1 MRPGLCSAAVA
12 VSVLFGV
19 HGASAD
25 WPGYR
30 GENGAGIAR
39 TLRPPRTL
47 DAETAKVAWRATPG
61 ESFSEFAVS
70 GGKALV
76 FALRDGGESVV
87 CMDAWGGM
95 ELWVTVIDE
104 KSNMDGN
111 GKGPRATPA
120 IAGDKVYA
128 YGSFMKLVCLELE
141 TGKEV
146 WKRDIKTE
154 YAGRNIGWG
163 PAASA
168 LIVDNLVVVVGGG
181 PGRGILAFDRESGKE
196 EWGVTDDVHTHATP
210 TVATIGGQKQIIC
223 FMQSGLVSVE
233 PEGGKVLWRLPVR
246 HNTSTAAS
254 PVVGGKDGDI
264 VFCSAGYGVGATA
277 CRVAKEEGG
286 WTAKQLWSNGV
297 QNHWASG
304 VHRDGYIYCL
314 DGFKNSKCP
323 LICLDIETGATVW
336 SQPDFGSQ
344 GGLILV
350 GDTLVVQAPSGDLVV
365 AEASPAAYEELG
377 RMQVFQGR
385 KCWVAP
391 SFSDGMIFTRSTTE
405 SACVVP
411 AAE

>member
-1 MRPGLCSAAVA
+1 MRPGLFAAAVA
-12 VSVLFGV
+12 ASVFFNA
-19 HGASAD
+19 HSASAD

-30 GENGAGIAR
+30 GEDGAGIAK
-39 TLRPPRTL
+39 TSKPPRTL

-61 ESFSEFAVS
+61 ESFSEFSVA

-76 FALRDGGESVV
+76 FVMRDGGEFVV
-87 CMDAWGGM
+87 CMDAKDGK
-95 ELWVTVIDE
+95 ELWATAIDGR
-104 KSNMDGN
+104 SNMDGN

-120 IAGDKVYA
+120 IAGGKVYA
-128 YGSFMKLVCLELE
+128 YGSFMKLACLELA
-141 TGKEV
+141 TGREV
-146 WKRDIKTE
+146 WKRDIKSE
-154 YAGRNIGWG
+154 YAGRDIGWG

-181 PGRGILAFDRESGKE
+181 PGKGVLAFDRETGKE
-196 EWGVTDDVHTHATP
+196 VWGATDDAHTHASP
-210 TVATIGGQKQIIC
+210 TVATIRGQKQIIC

-233 PEGGKVLWRLPVR
+233 PKEGKVLWRLPVR
-246 HNTSTAAS
+246 YNTSTAAS
-254 PVVGGKDGDI
+254 AIVGGKNGDI

-277 CRVAKEEGG
+277 CIIAAEGDG
-286 WTAKQLWSNGV
+286 WTAKQIWSNGV

-336 SQPDFGSQ
+336 SRPDFGSQ

-350 GDTLVVQAPSGDLVV
+350 GDTLVVQTPSGELVL
-365 AEASPAAYEELG
+365 AEASPAAYNELG
-377 RMQVFQGR
+377 RMQVFQDR

-411 AAE
+411 AVK